1 MQMNSEPDVW
11 GLRHG
16 FALPS
21 VASRSPHCLGG
32 DPTWPPSPLVTP
44 GTSWAIQQAR
54 SFPGSRF

>member
-44 GTSWAIQQAR
+44 GTS
-54 SFPGSRF
+54 